1 MNNLPMTP
9 FVLLAL
15 AAMIVSQPA
24 LAKEA
29 RCLST
34 DDGEYACEFK
44 VTDDQGSFEASAPG
58 KPTVILL
65 MEEPGVASGYT
76 NYGTG
81 RNVALPGQ
89 YIQQDSDKACWVND
103 ETSVRFCAW

>member
-9 FVLLAL
+9 FALLAL

-29 RCLST
+29 RCFTT
-34 DDGEYACEFK
+34 DDGDYACEFK
-44 VTDDQGSFEASAPG
+44 FTDDQGSFEASAPG

-65 MEEPGVASGYT
+65 MEQPGVAIGFT

-89 YIQQDSDKACWVND
+89 YIQQQSDKACWANN
-103 ETSVRFCAW
+103 ETSATICVW